1 MKVYII
7 KLEGNKVKDVNKKI
21 FIIEDEEKIRVELS
35 EFLNRYGYEVSYSTN
50 FENIVNIALKEN
62 PHVILL
68 DINLPY
74 YDGYYICRE
83 IRKNSNVPIIVVTS
97 RNSEIDELM
106 SMNLGADDFITK
118 PYNTQILLARISSII
133 RRTYQNLEAETF
145 EFNGL
150 KYNMST
156 SEMSFKDNKIE
167 LTKNESRILYPL
179 MKSKGKIVSRNDLMK
194 SLWQNDEF
202 VDDNTLTVNINR
214 LRKKIDGI
222 GAEGYL
228 QTKRGQGYILI

>member
-1 MKVYII
+1 M
-7 KLEGNKVKDVNKKI
+7 NKKI
-21 FIIEDEEKIRVELS
+21 FIIEDEEKIRLELS
-35 EFLNRYGYEVSYSTN
+35 TFLNRYGYETSYSDD
-50 FENIVNIALKEN
+50 FENIVEIALKEK
-62 PHVILL
+62 PHIILL

-83 IRKNSNVPIIVVTS
+83 IRKASNVPIIVVTS

-133 RRTYQNLEAETF
+133 RRAYQNVESEVF
-145 EFNGL
+145 EFRRL

-156 SEMSFKDNKIE
+156 SEMEFDDKKIE
-167 LTKNESRILYPL
+167 LTKNESRILATL
-179 MKSKGKIVSRNDLMK
+179 IRNKEKIVSRNELMK
-194 SLWQNDEF
+194 ALWQSDEF

-214 LRKKIDGI
+214 LRKKLEEI
-222 GAEGYL
+222 GAKDYL
-228 QTKRGQGYILI
+228 QTKRGQGYILIWAL

>member
-1 MKVYII
+1 MN
-7 KLEGNKVKDVNKKI
+7 NKV
-21 FIIEDEEKIRVELS
+21 FIIEDEKKIRIELS
-35 EFLNRYGYEVSYSTN
+35 EFLNRYGYETSYSN
-50 FENIVNIALKEN
+50 DFENIVEIALKSA
-62 PHVILL
+62 PHIILL

-83 IRKNSNVPIIVVTS
+83 IRKKSNVPIIVVTS

-106 SMNLGADDFITK
+106 SMNLGADDFVTK
-118 PYNTQILLARISSII
+118 PYNTQILLARISSLL
-133 RRTYQNLEAETF
+133 RRTYQNIDLEVF

-156 SEMSFKDNKIE
+156 SEMEFNNNKIE
-167 LTKNESRILYPL
+167 LTKNESRILYTL
-179 MKSKGKIVSRNDLMK
+179 IKNKEKIVSRNELMK

-214 LRKKIDGI
+214 LRKKLEEI
-222 GAEGYL
+222 GASDYL

>member
-1 MKVYII
+1 M
-7 KLEGNKVKDVNKKI
+7 
-21 FIIEDEEKIRVELS
+21 
-35 EFLNRYGYEVSYSTN
+35 
-50 FENIVNIALKEN
+50 
-62 PHVILL
+62 
-68 DINLPY
+68 PY

-83 IRKNSNVPIIVVTS
+83 IRKASNVPIIVVTS

-133 RRTYQNLEAETF
+133 RRAYQNVESEVF
-145 EFNGL
+145 EFRRL

-156 SEMSFKDNKIE
+156 SEMEFDDKKIE
-167 LTKNESRILYPL
+167 LTKNESRILATL
-179 MKSKGKIVSRNDLMK
+179 IRNKEKIVSRNELMK
-194 SLWQNDEF
+194 ALWQSDEF

-214 LRKKIDGI
+214 LRKKLEEI
-222 GAEGYL
+222 GAKDYL

>member
-1 MKVYII
+1 M
-7 KLEGNKVKDVNKKI
+7 NKKI

>member
-1 MKVYII
+1 MK
-7 KLEGNKVKDVNKKI
+7 DMNKKI

-167 LTKNESRILYPL
+167 LTKNESRILYTL

>member
-1 MKVYII
+1 M
-7 KLEGNKVKDVNKKI
+7 KDVNKKI

-97 RNSEIDELM
+97 RNSEIGELM

-167 LTKNESRILYPL
+167 LTKNESRILYTL